1 MGYILHHRH
10 KIWIWFFSLIFY
22 TTCSSSSMYEM
33 FVSKVQLSFY
43 DCLSFE
49 IFSPTDCSASKNAA
63 LDDYQTGENIKC
75 FSLDMHSYTLVDF
88 SFVVFMLFITFF
100 NTKTITL
107 AYNDLDMK
115 TRSKKGHEDF
125 QMSSQTVILSNLVK
139 KAWSWNVQEQ
149 PENELLPGPYY
160 SNVLLS
166 LDLSRFTSPHCTF
179 SLVLHMS
186 FLW

>member
-1 MGYILHHRH
+1 
-10 KIWIWFFSLIFY
+10 
-22 TTCSSSSMYEM
+22 M

-49 IFSPTDCSASKNAA
+49 IFSPTDCSASKNVA

-75 FSLDMHSYTLVDF
+75 FSLDMHSYTLMEF

-107 AYNDLDMK
+107 SYSDFDMK
-115 TRSKKGHEDF
+115 TRSKNGQEDF

-160 SNVLLS
+160 SIVLLS
-166 LDLSRFTSPHCTF
+166 LDFSRFTSPHCTF
-179 SLVLHMS
+179 SSVLHMS
-186 FLW
+186 FLWSTMDPQLLVNDLINYCSLQAPI

>member
-1 MGYILHHRH
+1 MTVYR
-10 KIWIWFFSLIFY
+10 
-22 TTCSSSSMYEM
+22 
-33 FVSKVQLSFY
+33 
-43 DCLSFE
+43 FE
-49 IFSPTDCSASKNAA
+49 IFSPTDCSTSKNVA
-63 LDDYQTGENIKC
+63 LYDYQIGENIKC

-88 SFVVFMLFITFF
+88 SFVVFMPFITFF

-107 AYNDLDMK
+107 AYDNFDMK

-125 QMSSQTVILSNLVK
+125 LMSSQTIILSNLAN

-149 PENELLPGPYY
+149 PKNELLPGPHY
-160 SNVLLS
+160 SIVLLS
-166 LDLSRFTSPHCTF
+166 LDLSRFTSSHCTF

>member
-10 KIWIWFFSLIFY
+10 KIWISFLA
-22 TTCSSSSMYEM
+22 TCSSSSMYEM

-43 DCLSFE
+43 DCLSFQ
-49 IFSPTDCSASKNAA
+49 IFSPTHCSTFKNAV

-75 FSLDMHSYTLVDF
+75 LSLDMHSYTLVDF
-88 SFVVFMLFITFF
+88 SFVLFMLFITLF
-100 NTKTITL
+100 NTKTISL
-107 AYNDLDMK
+107 AYSDFDMK
-115 TRSKKGHEDF
+115 TKLKNGHEDF
-125 QMSSQTVILSNLVK
+125 QMLSQMVIFSKLVK

-149 PENELLPGPYY
+149 PENELLPRPHN
-160 SNVLLS
+160 SIVLLS

-179 SLVLHMS
+179 SSVLHMS

>member
-1 MGYILHHRH
+1 
-10 KIWIWFFSLIFY
+10 
-22 TTCSSSSMYEM
+22 MYEI

-43 DCLSFE
+43 DWLSFE

-75 FSLDMHSYTLVDF
+75 FSLDMHSYTLMDF

-107 AYNDLDMK
+107 AYSDFDMK

-125 QMSSQTVILSNLVK
+125 QMSSQMVILSNLVK
-139 KAWSWNVQEQ
+139 KDLSRNVQKH
-149 PENELLPGPYY
+149 PENELLLGPHY
-160 SNVLLS
+160 SIVLL
-166 LDLSRFTSPHCTF
+166 TKTTN
-179 SLVLHMS
+179 LVK
-186 FLW
+186 